1 MTPQEILANLKRRG
15 LIMTKNHDG
24 SYTDQHG
31 TLYPQFLFDE
41 KRAGLDHIWATRL
54 DDPYRLPVAIP
65 HDDAFERVKA
75 GYKLPGESATSVTV
89 DLAKNSLKVA
99 SIGASQVVEGL
110 IMVRASQVVE
120 GLTTIAKA
128 PVYIILGGT
137 IGFFRYL
144 WLDRKN

>member
-1 MTPQEILANLKRRG
+1 
-15 LIMTKNHDG
+15 MTKQPDG
-24 SYTDQHG
+24 SYRDQHG
-31 TLYPQFLFDE
+31 TIYPKLLFDE
-41 KRAGLDHIWATRL
+41 KRAGLDHVWATRL

-75 GYKLPGESATSVTV
+75 GYKLPGESATSVTI

-99 SIGASQVVEGL
+99 GTGVSQV
-110 IMVRASQVVE
+110 IE

-128 PVYIILGGT
+128 PVYIILGGA